1 LYSFPSIIMT
11 KAGKQEEAGQVESM
25 EKKNVNRVSGAKL
38 KETVLF
44 ED

>member
-1 LYSFPSIIMT
+1 MT

-25 EKKNVNRVSGAKL
+25 GKKIVNRVSGAKL
-38 KETVLF
+38 KKTILF